1 MKKLYVPGVLA
12 LVYFVVSWCA
22 AWFFLDP
29 THVDIVIVGGGLA
42 GMAAAL
48 EAHARNP
55 SLHIVLLEK
64 EGKVGGNSAK
74 ASSGINA
81 AKSPDDVDLYLQD
94 TLRSGGGLSNPT
106 LALTLVN
113 NSLDGIRFLESHGM
127 DLSVQCQLGGHSTDR
142 TRRNKSGPNV
152 GFAIVSTL
160 HRAIDAAS
168 SQIQVVT
175 NAHVAKLLAHDH
187 TMAGVEYVADDGT
200 EHVLSAPAVILA
212 TGGYSA
218 NKALLRS
225 LAPGMEAFA
234 TTNGPW
240 ATGDGLHLATDVGA
254 SLIHTDKVQLH
265 PTGFIDPK
273 DRKKGTR
280 FLAPEALRGAGGVL
294 LNVDGRRFVNELAT
308 RKEVSTAMLQQR
320 HQSSFLVLLQTPQ
333 VLDACKAL
341 GLAFYE
347 AIGLVRVLP
356 DLEALAQAMAVPR
369 SVLEDT
375 FDTYLRAARGESPD
389 AFGRM
394 AFASARELC
403 PMYVMEVEPVVHYCM
418 GGVQINQHAEVMLEN
433 HGVVHGLF
441 AAGEVSGGLH
451 GNNRLGGNSLAECV
465 VFGRLAGQRATAFV
479 R

>member
-1 MKKLYVPGVLA
+1 MTSI
-12 LVYFVVSWCA
+12 FT
-22 AWFFLDP
+22 FP
-29 THVDIVIVGGGLA
+29 TDANIVIVGTGLA

-48 EAHARNP
+48 EAH
-55 SLHIVLLEK
+55 SLHPTLRIVLLEK
-64 EGKVGGNSAK
+64 EAKTGGNSAK

-81 AKSPDDVDLYLQD
+81 AKSKDDLDAYLQD
-94 TLRSGGGLSNPT
+94 TLRSGGGLTNPT
-106 LALTLVN
+106 LAETLVHQ
-113 NSLDGIRFLESHGM
+113 SLDGISFLESYGV

-142 TRRNKSGPNV
+142 TRRNKTGPNV
-152 GFAIVSTL
+152 GFAIVSAL
-160 HRAIDAAS
+160 KKAIEAAS
-168 SQIQVVT
+168 SQIQIIT
-175 NAHVAKLLAHDH
+175 GAHVAKLLSSADH
-187 TMAGVEYVADDGT
+187 TIAGVEYTVDGAT
-200 EHVLSAPAVILA
+200 HVLSTSAVILA

-218 NKALLRS
+218 NRTLLQS

-280 FLAPEALRGAGGVL
+280 FLAPEALRGAGGIL

-308 RKEVSTAMLQQR
+308 RKEVSEAMLQQR
-320 HQSSFLVLLQTPQ
+320 EKSSFLVLLQTPD
-333 VLDACKAL
+333 VLAACQAL
-341 GLAFYE
+341 GLGFYE
-347 AIGLVRVLP
+347 KIGLVRVLP

-375 FDTYLRAARGESPD
+375 FDAYLRAARGESPD
-389 AFGRM
+389 AFGRT
-394 AFASARELC
+394 AFAGVRELC
-403 PMYVMEVEPVVHYCM
+403 PMYVLEVEPVVHYCM
-418 GGVQINQHAEVMLEN
+418 GGVQINQHAEVVLEN

-451 GNNRLGGNSLAECV
+451 GNNRLGGNSLTECV
-465 VFGRLAGQRATAFV
+465 VFGRLAGQRASALSAAL
-479 R
+479 